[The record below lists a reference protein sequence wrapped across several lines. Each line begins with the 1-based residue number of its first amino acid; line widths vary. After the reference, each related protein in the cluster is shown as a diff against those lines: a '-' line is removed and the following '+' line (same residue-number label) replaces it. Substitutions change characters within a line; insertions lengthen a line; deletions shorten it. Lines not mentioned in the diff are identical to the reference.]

1 MLSSVRTSPSQMY
14 EPDGS
19 AAFAAACFSLC
30 NSHESSWG
38 AMANWVQYPWLME
51 FILFLQSVQSSAI
64 VKLPQFPGGYLVI
77 ENNAYII

>member
-1 MLSSVRTSPSQMY
+1 MERTSPSQMY

-38 AMANWVQYPWLME
+38 AMAKWVQYPWLME
-51 FILFLQSVQSSAI
+51 FILFLQPVQSMVILTPS
-64 VKLPQFPGGYLVI
+64 VPGWDFVI